1 MRTTNTYGKPRKLD
15 YNWEIRLKHSKT
27 VLWTINS
34 YQLKLAYEIVV
45 ITVWVHY
52 IQTRK
57 ELIRL
62 SNSPMDSISNCRVL
76 LMIFIV
82 VHCVGGI
89 RSVSFRGDVLTI
101 GTSAGAILFYDV
113 RAAKYMSSNRHPGEV
128 IFRTNAGWVVRLTSY
143 HFVPIW
149 GRILSWT

>member
-1 MRTTNTYGKPRKLD
+1 
-15 YNWEIRLKHSKT
+15 
-27 VLWTINS
+27 
-34 YQLKLAYEIVV
+34 
-45 ITVWVHY
+45 
-52 IQTRK
+52 
-57 ELIRL
+57 
-62 SNSPMDSISNCRVL
+62 MDSISNCRVL